1 MALSALAAMVL
12 SLPVVTW
19 WLIGDLSEEQGEDYL
34 VQAPD
39 LPTGVDVALVLTAVL
54 SIVFGTVLLGS
65 PAGRRPVK
73 SAELK
78 ATVPLV
84 LLGVFVGAGGRVLTA
99 RVVGANIGGGLVML
113 VASVVLPL
121 LIIWSAAQWSRI
133 TGVPT

>member
-1 MALSALAAMVL
+1 MVL
-12 SLPVVTW
+12 ALPVVTW
-19 WLIGDLSEEQGEDYL
+19 WLIGDLSEDRGEDYI

-39 LPTGVDVALVLTAVL
+39 LPTAVDVALVLTAVF

-65 PAGRRPVK
+65 PAGRRHVR

-99 RVVGANIGGGLVML
+99 RVGGANIGGGLVML
-113 VASVVLPL
+113 AASVVLPL
-121 LIIWSAAQWSRI
+121 LIIWGAAQWSRI